1 MHHMVHFSLLVKFYL
16 PKYDFKTATLSSHKT
31 SLIATPK
38 EPEMLINK
46 SNISAPRPISDFGI
60 TPVTVSS
67 SGEYIIV
74 LPTKKQDCSD

>member
-1 MHHMVHFSLLVKFYL
+1 
-16 PKYDFKTATLSSHKT
+16 
-31 SLIATPK
+31 
-38 EPEMLINK
+38 LINK